1 MYSLYIYNEENLS
14 KRGISAN
21 IEAENMSK
29 TLITKEQVV
38 KIAELCKLQLSEEE
52 VEKFSKLFSETL
64 QVIDVLNE
72 LDTTKVPETYQV
84 NGLTNVF
91 QKDDENVATLTKDEV
106 LKNAKRVEKGLF
118 ATEAVFDR

>member
-1 MYSLYIYNEENLS
+1 LYNRNKENIS
-14 KRGISAN
+14 KSGISAN
-21 IEAENMSK
+21 IKAENMVK

-38 KIAELCKLQLSEEE
+38 KIAALCKLQLSEAE
-52 VEKFSKLFSETL
+52 VEKFSRLFSETL

-72 LDTTKVPETYQV
+72 LDTSKILETYQV

-91 QKDDENVATLTKDEV
+91 QKDDENVATLTKEEV

>member
-1 MYSLYIYNEENLS
+1 M
-14 KRGISAN
+14 A
-21 IEAENMSK
+21 K

-38 KIAELCKLQLSEEE
+38 KIAELCKLQLSEAE
-52 VEKFSKLFSETL
+52 VEKFSRLFSETL

-72 LDTTKVPETYQV
+72 LDTSKVPETYQV

-91 QKDDENVATLTKDEV
+91 QKDDENVATLTKEEV
-106 LKNAKRVEKGLF
+106 LKNAKRVEKGLI

>member
-1 MYSLYIYNEENLS
+1 M
-14 KRGISAN
+14 A
-21 IEAENMSK
+21 K

-38 KIAELCKLQLSEEE
+38 KIAALCKLQLSEAE
-52 VEKFSKLFSETL
+52 VEKFSRLFSETL

-72 LDTTKVPETYQV
+72 LDTSKVPETYQV

-91 QKDDENVATLTKDEV
+91 QKDDENVATLTKEEV